1 MAAGVKRV
9 LITKNIDEEHLLTLL
24 TGSVRIGIG
33 AKDVSQWILLDSAQL
48 MRFFK
53 EKKMFENNFFQQIYS
68 VFFDTSTKSFVCSST
83 NTDCQQMACDC
94 DAAFVN
100 SIVFSLT
107 EFNSYYANSHGWQ
120 PSTQCT
126 PNPFSRGPPD
136 QCCGTYPTRYPYN
149 SEDGARGCCNGHTFN
164 SLTHE
169 CCNTVLLAAGSC
181 PMTTTPAPSPCVPD
195 PCQNGTCMDTS
206 ADTGISGIVFDNET
220 V

>member
-9 LITKNIDEEHLLTLL
+9 PITKNIDEEHLLTLL

-33 AKDVSQWILLDSAQL
+33 ARDVSQWILLDSAQL

-68 VFFDTSTKSFVCSST
+68 VFFDTSIKSFVCSST